1 VDDPSL
7 RIVQVDRC
15 VGVSV
20 PVPPMTEAGILR
32 TRARALSEVG
42 RVDDH
47 FGGVGELKGVVGREL
62 Q

>member
-20 PVPPMTEAGILR
+20 PVPSMTEAGILR

-47 FGGVGELKGVVGREL
+47 FGSVGELKGVVGREL